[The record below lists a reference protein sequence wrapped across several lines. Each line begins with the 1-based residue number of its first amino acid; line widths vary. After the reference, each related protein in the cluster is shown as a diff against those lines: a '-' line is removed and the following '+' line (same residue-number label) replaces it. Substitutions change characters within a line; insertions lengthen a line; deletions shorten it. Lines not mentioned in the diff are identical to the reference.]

1 MATEMTPRQR
11 AEQRLEAGGKQFKS
25 FKDAGAGAVRALEL
39 NNINEGETVAI
50 PVDYKVYQQPIAGST
65 NLATV
70 TITEEGKSFYIS
82 ALTRSAQPA
91 AGGDRIFPSGSVVE
105 KCQEYGSMDEFFKN
119 ELAGKKITFT
129 KKTPVITEFN
139 GETRTVN
146 VWQIDFAK

>member
-50 PVDYKVYQQPIAGST
+50 PVVYKVYQQPIAGST

>member
-1 MATEMTPRQR
+1 MTPRQR

-91 AGGDRIFPSGSVVE
+91 AGGDRVFPSGTVVE
-105 KCQEYGSMDEFFKN
+105 KCQEYGSMDEFFKK

-129 KKTPVITEFN
+129 KKTPVTTEFN